1 MTARVAVVL
10 AVRNGERHVAAAL
23 RSVLDQR
30 YRALEIRVVDDG
42 STDGTP
48 AILRTFRDERMV
60 VLTRPARGLAAALN
74 DAIAGTECD
83 LIARMD
89 ADDVALPERLAAQVG
104 ALDAA
109 PGLGL
114 LGTACREIDEAG
126 LVLRTF
132 VPPLD
137 DGAIRRRLIRA
148 NPFVHASVVFRRA
161 AFHAAGEYD
170 PSFPVAQDYDLW
182 MRMSRATRLG
192 NLAEPL
198 LLRRVTPTMVSRTRA
213 RERRRAEVRIRLRE
227 LRRGA
232 YPVWCGVYL
241 LRALAA
247 TALPSGLGRVGR
259 GAGR

>member
-30 YRALEIRVVDDG
+30 FGGFELRVVDDG

-48 AILRTFRDERMV
+48 AILGAVRDERLT
-60 VLTRPARGLAAALN
+60 VLTRPPRGLAAALN
-74 DAIAGTECD
+74 EAIAGTACE

-89 ADDVALPERLAAQVG
+89 ADDVALPERLAAQVA
-104 ALDAA
+104 ALDADA
-109 PGLGL
+109 GLGL
-114 LGTACREIDEAG
+114 LGTACREIDDDG
-126 LVLRTF
+126 RVLGTF

-137 DGAIRRRLIRA
+137 DAALRRTLIRA

-161 AFHAAGEYD
+161 AFEAAGRYD
-170 PSFPVAQDYDLW
+170 ASFAVAQDYDLW
-182 MRMSRATRLG
+182 MRMSRVTRLG

-198 LLRRVTPTMVSRTRA
+198 LLRRVTATMVSRTRA
-213 RERRRAEVRIRLRE
+213 RARRRAEVRIRLRE
-227 LRRGA
+227 LLRGA
-232 YPVWCGVYL
+232 YPPWCGVYL

-247 TALPSGLGRVGR
+247 TALPSRLGRVGR
-259 GAGR
+259 GVEG